1 MSKPGD
7 KAGQDAVSAP
17 RQEIERKFRVIGDG
31 WRAGA
36 NAYPITQGYI
46 AQRDGFE
53 VRLRETDSAAF
64 LTLKGRQADAR
75 IRIEYE
81 YRVPQEDAQIMLRH
95 FAQGSLIQKTR
106 HEVEFAGHLWEV
118 DVFEGDN
125 AGLVVAEIELS
136 SVDQTFEHPPW
147 LGEEITGDK
156 RYSNVALS
164 RVPFSRWESA

>member
-1 MSKPGD
+1 MSQPHD
-7 KAGQDAVSAP
+7 NARQAGVATP
-17 RQEIERKFRVIGDG
+17 RQEIERKFHVSGDG

-36 NAYPITQGYI
+36 KACPITQGYI

-53 VRLRETDSAAF
+53 VRLRETDQAAF

-81 YRVPQEDAQIMLRH
+81 YRVPREDAQIMLRH

-106 HEVEFAGHLWEV
+106 YEVEFAGNLWEV
-118 DVFEGDN
+118 DVFEGEN
-125 AGLVVAEIELS
+125 AGLIVAEIELS
-136 SVDQTFEHPPW
+136 SVDQLFEHPPW

-156 RYSNVALS
+156 RYSNVALAQN
-164 RVPFSRWESA
+164 PYSRWGLV

>member
-1 MSKPGD
+1 MSQPRD
-7 KAGQDAVSAP
+7 KAGQQSVAAP
-17 RQEIERKFRVIGDG
+17 RQEIERKFRVIGDD

-36 NAYPITQGYI
+36 KAYPITQGYI
-46 AQRDGFE
+46 AQREGFE
-53 VRLRETDSAAF
+53 VRLRETDQTAF

-81 YRVPQEDAQIMLRH
+81 YEVPREDAQNLLRH

-106 HEVEFAGHLWEV
+106 HEVTFAGNLWEV
-118 DVFEGDN
+118 DVFEGEN

-156 RYSNVALS
+156 RYSNVALAQH
-164 RVPFSRWESA
+164 PYTRWGSA